1 MAYDH
6 ARRSSDNCPVRRT
19 VELLSG
25 RWRLLVLFHLEADD
39 MRWGALRRALD
50 PITPRVLTA
59 TLRALEEDGLVW
71 RHEDDSALPMI
82 VTYGLTERG
91 RSLRPVFAAMLEW
104 GTTEG

>member
-6 ARRSSDNCPVRRT
+6 APRDPDRCPVRRT
-19 VELLSG
+19 VDLLAG
-25 RWRLLVLFHLEADD
+25 RWRLLILFHLEADD

-59 TLRALEEDGLVW
+59 TLRDLEEDGLVW
-71 RHEDDSALPMI
+71 RHEDASALPLI

-104 GTTEG
+104 GSAEV